1 MKSVK
6 LICVTAMAIFAFLA
20 MPVLLQA
27 QEQVAKATFFGNNGR
42 VAWKGFLSADFTTS
56 AIFSAKPDGGDV
68 QQLTF
73 PDPGVGDDLPDWS
86 PDGSTIVFD
95 RNFPN
100 IGQIY
105 RVNAD
110 GTGVIQIGDC
120 TGECLGN
127 DGPTY
132 SPDGEKIAFVKF
144 IGPVRPDGTA
154 TDVGVW
160 IMNADGTDPVQITQ
174 QQVPTISEDHQPTW
188 SPNGM
193 QLVFT
198 RINLT
203 AKPAGQQALFII
215 SRDGSDPHR
224 ITPWW
229 LNGGG
234 ADWSPNGRSIV
245 FQSFRD
251 CCPNHVSQ
259 IYSVRPDGSKLKKLT
274 TGDKNGGRN
283 IEPDW
288 SPDGKKIVFAH
299 QPGTGANGFA
309 DIYEMRANGSG
320 IVPLIRTDL
329 WESEP
334 DWGTHE

>member
-1 MKSVK
+1 MKCATLRWITGMTLYV
-6 LICVTAMAIFAFLA
+6 LLVIPIFAH
-20 MPVLLQA
+20 A
-27 QEQVAKATFFGNNGR
+27 QERTAPATVSGSNGR
-42 VAWKGFLSADFTTS
+42 IAWKGFLSPDFTTS
-56 AIFSAKPDGGDV
+56 AIFSAEPGGSDV

-86 PDGSTIVFD
+86 PDGSAIVFT

-100 IGQIY
+100 VGQIY

-110 GTGVIQIGDC
+110 GSGITQIGDC
-120 TGECLGN
+120 TGDCFGN

-132 SPDGEKIAFVKF
+132 SPDGEKIAFLKF
-144 IGPVRPDGTA
+144 IGPVLPDGTISDA
-154 TDVGVW
+154 GIW
-160 IMNADGTDPVQITQ
+160 IMNANGTDPVQITQ
-174 QQVPTISEDHQPTW
+174 KKLPTTSEDHQPAW

-198 RINLT
+198 RINTT
-203 AKPAGQQALFII
+203 AQPAGQQAIFTINL
-215 SRDGSDPHR
+215 DGSHAHR
-224 ITPWW
+224 ITPWR

-234 ADWSPNGRSIV
+234 ADWSPDGREIV

-251 CCPNHVSQ
+251 CCPGHTSQ
-259 IYSVRPDGSKLKKLT
+259 IYSVHPDGSNLRQLT
-274 TGDKNGGRN
+274 SEGENGGKN

-299 QPGTGANGFA
+299 QPGTGPFGFA
-309 DIYEMRANGSG
+309 DIYEMNANGSD
-320 IVPLIRTDL
+320 IVPIIHQDL

-334 DWGTHE
+334 DWGTRR